1 MATLSKVKSLAEQMF
16 DEFGATGECAFSV
29 VLDGCNVTSVWMD
42 RTGRFPLT
50 DAEAI
55 EEWGKPN
62 ISKYIREAIN
72 YLNVA

>member
-1 MATLSKVKSLAEQMF
+1 MATLLKVKALAEQMF

-29 VLDGCNVTSVWMD
+29 VLDGCNVASVWMD
-42 RTGRFPLT
+42 HTGRFLLT

>member
-1 MATLSKVKSLAEQMF
+1 MATLSKVKALAEQMF
-16 DEFGATGECAFSV
+16 DEFGTTGECAFSV

-55 EEWGKPN
+55 EE
-62 ISKYIREAIN
+62 
-72 YLNVA
+72 